1 MYLIIQN
8 NKILIVSI
16 YSIIFLL
23 LFISNNFDLLIR
35 LFALSIIV
43 ILFSISI
50 WFLLWLLVI
59 KRTKVYKE
67 IFN

>member
-1 MYLIIQN
+1 MYLIIKN

-35 LFALSIIV
+35 LFSLAIIV
-43 ILFSISI
+43 IFFSLSI

-59 KRTKVYKE
+59 RRTKVYKE

>member
-1 MYLIIQN
+1 MYLIIKN

-16 YSIIFLL
+16 YFIIFLL

-35 LFALSIIV
+35 LFSLAIIV
-43 ILFSISI
+43 IFFSLSI

-59 KRTKVYKE
+59 RRTKVYKE

>member
-16 YSIIFLL
+16 YFIIFLL

-35 LFALSIIV
+35 LFSLAIIV
-43 ILFSISI
+43 TLFSLSI

-59 KRTKVYKE
+59 RRTKVYKE